1 MILQLNIIK
10 ISKKGFKKKKKN
22 KSCERCQSL
31 CIEEKEKNQHYG
43 DEQYKNLP
51 KHEKQKLIKY
61 RKKYK
66 TGKNM
71 LL

>member
-10 ISKKGFKKKKKN
+10 ISKKGFKKKKK